1 MVTVGA
7 PWLCALLVS
16 TKENVYSVAAEV
28 SAANEK
34 TSTPLLLLRVQ
45 LPLVGITP
53 LASVLDSG
61 RLMFVAVTLPL
72 SPLKVTI
79 GRPAAAA
86 TAALQLD
93 KRGTL
98 DCSCTVTVL
107 GAHGQGVL

>member
-1 MVTVGA
+1 MVTLGA
-7 PWLCALLVS
+7 LWLCALLVS
-16 TKENVYSVAAEV
+16 TKENVYRVAAEV

-34 TSTPLLLLRVQ
+34 ASTPLPVLRVQ
-45 LPLVGITP
+45 LALVGITP
-53 LASVLDSG
+53 LVSLLVSG

-79 GRPAAAA
+79 GRPGTDVAL
-86 TAALQLD
+86 ALQLD
-93 KRGTL
+93 RRGTL